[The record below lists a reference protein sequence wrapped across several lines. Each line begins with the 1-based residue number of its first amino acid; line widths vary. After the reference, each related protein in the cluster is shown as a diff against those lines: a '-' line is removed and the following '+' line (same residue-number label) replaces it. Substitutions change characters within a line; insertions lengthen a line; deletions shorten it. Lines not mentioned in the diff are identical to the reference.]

1 MKKIVNFMKR
11 RKGSILLM
19 AIVFG
24 GLFFAFTNN
33 NSTDTSLEQK
43 KKLLAAIGNLL
54 EKQHYSPKKI
64 DDVFSAEIFKK
75 YLEEIDAE
83 KNIFLQSDIESLQK
97 FQKTIDDEIHGSSI
111 EFVPSVDKIYS
122 KRIAEVITIYQ
133 EILSKPFDFSINENY
148 VSDATKLNYA
158 LDETERKDR
167 IRKSMKYF
175 ALERYVDLQE
185 LRSKSTIDSIKIQT
199 DEFLEKD
206 ARQKVLKAMDK
217 YYNKRKNTQKEED
230 RFNIFLNVIT
240 NFMDPHSD
248 YFPPV
253 EKRAF
258 DEQMSNSF
266 FGIGA
271 QLQEQDGNIKIVSLV
286 NGYPAA
292 RSGEIAPNDIILK
305 VAQGKGTPVDI
316 TGYDVTD
323 AVKLIRGEKDTEVR
337 LTIKK
342 QDGTTKIVALK
353 RDQIVQDE
361 SNARSAVVMENN
373 HKIGYIYLP
382 DFYADFEN
390 PQGSRSS
397 EDVAKEIVKLKAE
410 KVEGIILD
418 LRNNGG
424 GSLYDVVQMVGFFIK
439 QGPVV
444 QVRDKEGKSS
454 VLSDNNS
461 AVLYDGPLAVMVNEL
476 SASASEIFAA
486 AIQDYKRGIIIGS
499 SSTYGKGTVQRN
511 VPFGN
516 PIDYSTGR
524 TEFGA
529 VKLTFQKFYRING
542 GSTQL
547 KGVAPDVVLPDTY
560 EYLKIREKDNPV
572 ALNWDEINKA
582 TYEFSDDKYGY
593 DNIIKLANSKIN
605 SNSSLT
611 LIKSNA
617 KWLASNN
624 EKPMSLNIGSYKA
637 QQKLISTTVSQN
649 NSLTKLKEEMNI
661 TVTASDY
668 SKYFANP
675 DKQKGERYQSWLK
688 FLKSDLYINTTAD
701 IVCDMIGIAN
711 SSVNK

>member
-1 MKKIVNFMKR
+1 MKR
-11 RKGSILLM
+11 KKGLILAM
-19 AIVFG
+19 AFVFG

-33 NSTDTSLEQK
+33 NTTDTSLEK
-43 KKLLAAIGNLL
+43 RKKLLIAIGTLL

-64 DDVFSAEIFKK
+64 DDAFSAEVFKK
-75 YLEEIDAE
+75 YLEEIDGE
-83 KNIFLQSDIESLQK
+83 KNIFLQSDIVSLQK
-97 FQKTIDDEIHGSSI
+97 FQNTIDDEIHGSAI
-111 EFVPSVDKIYS
+111 EFVPAVENIYT
-122 KRIAEVITIYQ
+122 KRIAEVIAIYQ
-133 EILSKPFDFSINENY
+133 EILSKPFDFSVNE
-148 VSDATKLNYA
+148 SFISEASKLKYS
-158 LDETERKDR
+158 LDENERNDR
-167 IRKSMKYF
+167 LRKSMKYF
-175 ALERYVDLQE
+175 TLERYVDLQE
-185 LRSKSTIDSIKIQT
+185 QRSKSIVDSIKNQT

-217 YYNKRKNTQKEED
+217 FYNKRKNTQKEDD

-240 NFMDPHSD
+240 NLMDPHSD

-271 QLQEQDGNIKIVSLV
+271 QLQEQDGYIKIVSLV

-305 VAQGKGTPVDI
+305 VAQGKETPVDI
-316 TGYDVTD
+316 TGYDVSD

-382 DFYADFEN
+382 DFYADFDN

-410 KVEGIILD
+410 KVEGIVLD

-424 GSLYDVVQMVGFFIK
+424 GSLYEVVQMVGFFIN

-444 QVRDKEGKSS
+444 QVRDKDGKSS
-454 VLSDNNS
+454 VLSDNNGS
-461 AVLYDGPLAVMVNEL
+461 VLYDGPLAVMVNEL

-486 AIQDYKRGIIIGS
+486 AIQDYKRGIIVGS
-499 SSTYGKGTVQRN
+499 TSTYGKGTVQRN

-547 KGVAPDVVLPDTY
+547 KGVTPDVVLPDTY

-572 ALNWDEINKA
+572 ALGWDEINKVSYQFA
-582 TYEFSDDKYGY
+582 DDKFGY
-593 DNIIKLANSKIN
+593 ENTIKLANNKIASNN
-605 SNSSLT
+605 SLS

-617 KWLASNN
+617 QWLANNN
-624 EKPMSLNIGSYKA
+624 EKPISLNVDTYKA
-637 QQKLISTTVSQN
+637 QQKMISTTVAQN
-649 NSLTKLKEEMNI
+649 STITKLKDEMNI
-661 TVTASDY
+661 SVTSSDY
-668 SKYFANP
+668 SKYFVNP

-688 FLKSDLYINTTAD
+688 FLKTDLYIQTTTN
-701 IVCDMIGIAN
+701 IICDMITNSN